1 MNRSARVAHR
11 SRSLI
16 LGGSGLVLVLLSGVA
31 CVPASAHPTGECRTN
46 RIGVRGPTANASN
59 VSFNETVF
67 GCATAR
73 RTT

>member
-16 LGGSGLVLVLLSGVA
+16 VGGSGLVLVLLSGVA
-31 CVPASAHPTGECRTN
+31 CVSASAHRTGGCGTN

-59 VSFNETVF
+59 VFFNETVSD
-67 GCATAR
+67 ARRAR